1 MSQNIV
7 NTRSPSGAVQV
18 IAGWDR
24 RLQELF
30 CNVMPLDDE
39 DEGDY
44 SELLLTPSYANV
56 EQLGAALVAAHIQ
69 VPQALLDAVQ
79 ADHTVNAGNVMR
91 NFEPDGKLISEHA
104 WN

>member
-7 NTRSPSGAVQV
+7 NTHSPSGAVQV

-44 SELLLTPSYANV
+44 IELLMTPNYPDV
-56 EQLGAALVAAHIQ
+56 EALGAALVAAHIQ
-69 VPQALLDAVQ
+69 VPQALLDAVR
-79 ADHTVNAGNVMR
+79 ADHAANAGNVMR
-91 NFEPDGKLISEHA
+91 NFEPSGTLISEHA